1 VNFHNYLLVLLLG
14 KLKAELKLQNK
25 TVKDMSDKIGVS
37 RGTIDNWDKEITEPG
52 ISKYATMADFFG
64 FTFCELRKLFKK

>member
-1 VNFHNYLLVLLLG
+1 MG

-25 TVKDMSDKIGVS
+25 TVKEMSDKIGVS

-52 ISKYATMADFFG
+52 ISKYASIADFLG
-64 FTFCELRKLFKK
+64 YTFCELLKLLKK